1 MAVPD
6 PARSPSMDARPDEW
20 AVIRPDPSLYLSSRR
35 ASTSSFL
42 MRTSKGP
49 EVILAKL
56 TVKQKTMKKAFFL
69 LLVLLGC
76 LQSYSQSKPRDSIYF
91 VRMLDGTTLY
101 SRKVQLVNSLTRGKY
116 LLLDSNRRIPLSLAR
131 EFKGWD
137 GTFAIGK
144 VGPGFD
150 AFRLQNEGAR
160 ISLYTQ
166 CYYSTETY
174 YTSTTPDGPS
184 FPTTITT
191 AEKAWYFRKGDDGD
205 IQRVTYRH
213 LQNALADNPA
223 STRELRIAGT
233 NMHVGI
239 GLLAGSGAL
248 IIAGVIQT
256 VKRNNDA
263 YNAYKTASANWFAA
277 SARDPGLAPP
287 PAAAHYGISPLSYI
301 GGAMV
306 LSAFIPIINV
316 NRHARKALDI
326 YNGID

>member
-1 MAVPD
+1 
-6 PARSPSMDARPDEW
+6 
-20 AVIRPDPSLYLSSRR
+20 
-35 ASTSSFL
+35 
-42 MRTSKGP
+42 
-49 EVILAKL
+49 
-56 TVKQKTMKKAFFL
+56 MKKPFFL
-69 LLVLLGC
+69 LLVLLEC
-76 LQSYSQSKPRDSIYF
+76 LQSYSQSKPRDSLYF
-91 VRMLDGTTLY
+91 VRMNDGTTLY

-160 ISLYTQ
+160 ISLYSQ

-174 YTSTTPDGPS
+174 YTSTTPNGPS

-205 IQRVTYRH
+205 IQRVTYRN
-213 LQNALADNPA
+213 LRNAVADKPA
-223 STRELRIAGT
+223 STKEIRIAGT
-233 NMHVGI
+233 NMYVGI
-239 GLLAGSGAL
+239 GLLAGGAAL
-248 IIAGVIQT
+248 MTAGFIQAAQ
-256 VKRNNDA
+256 RNNDA

-277 SARDPGLAPP
+277 SAQNPGLPP
-287 PAAAHYGISPLSYI
+287 PSPAAHYGISPLTYI
-301 GGAMV
+301 GGAML
-306 LSAFIPIINV
+306 LSAFIPIAGV
-316 NRHARKALDI
+316 NKHARRALDI